1 VPVTHN
7 EETEFWG
14 ALQTRVRNRV
24 DEHRADGL
32 EYDGILFGTIIP
44 RKPRYPAI
52 THRVIRH
59 PFEYRI
65 ECSLETT
72 ENAESGTNIARAT
85 NFVLTKHND
94 TILAIN
100 QDDINQRLNLDQM
113 VDYIM
118 EPFGVFQ

>member
-1 VPVTHN
+1 MPVSHN

-14 ALQTRVRNRV
+14 TLQTRVRTRV
-24 DEHRADGL
+24 EERRADGL

-52 THRVIRH
+52 THRVTRH
-59 PFEYRI
+59 AFEYRI
-65 ECSLETT
+65 ECSLEIT
-72 ENAESGTNIARAT
+72 ESAESGTNIAPAT
-85 NFVLTKHND
+85 NFVLTKYND

-100 QDDINQRLNLDQM
+100 QDDANQRLNLDQM

-118 EPFGVFQ
+118 EPFRII